1 MVLRL
6 FAASLFI
13 LLLGM
18 EGALAQAPVRLP
30 GTPAAPAVKQAPGIG
45 TVGIVTGDVD
55 STGLRIASDLARVLD
70 SGAELRI
77 IPIAG
82 KGSIQNI
89 NDLLTIRAVDIAI
102 VQSDA
107 LERFAKISRQS
118 AIQSRMQY
126 LAKLYS
132 EEFHVLSRMQFVCL
146 QDLTGR
152 RVSFGPKDS
161 GMAITAE
168 AVFEANNIAV
178 DPLYL
183 DHEEAIERL
192 KRGEIDAL
200 VYVGGKPSRG
210 FDKVT
215 HKDKVHFLDVE
226 YLPGLQANYLPAIIT
241 SEDYPTL
248 VAPNESVATIGV
260 STVMAVHNWP
270 AQSERFRVVSRF
282 TERFFAN
289 IDKLRSGAF
298 SPKWREVDIAAPLK
312 GWQRF
317 PPAERWLASNPQAKV
332 QSAAAPAA
340 QQLKTMLQKFV
351 ESQHATPADQEELF
365 NQFVRWYQQQNAQP
379 PQLQRQ
385 Q

>member
-6 FAASLFI
+6 FATSLFI
-13 LLLGM
+13 LLLSM
-18 EGALAQAPVRLP
+18 EGVLAQAIPRPPAPPQAGAKP
-30 GTPAAPAVKQAPGIG
+30 GPAIG
-45 TVGIVTGDVD
+45 TVGVVTGDID
-55 STGLRIASDLARVLD
+55 STGLRIASDLARALD
-70 SGAELRI
+70 SGTDLRV
-77 IPIAG
+77 IPMAG
-82 KGSIQNI
+82 RGSLQNI

-107 LERFAKISRQS
+107 LARFLKISRQPG
-118 AIQSRMQY
+118 IQARMQY
-126 LAKLYS
+126 MAKLYS
-132 EEFHVLSRMQFVCL
+132 EEFHVLSRMKFLCL

-168 AVFEANNIAV
+168 AVFEANDIAV

-183 DHEEAIERL
+183 DHEEALDRL

-200 VYVGGKPSRG
+200 VYVGGKPSRA
-210 FDKVT
+210 FDKIT

-226 YLPGLQANYLPAIIT
+226 YLPGLQGSYLPAIIT
-241 SEDYPTL
+241 SEDYPNL

-282 TERFFAN
+282 TERFFAS
-289 IDKLRSGAF
+289 IDKLKSGSF
-298 SPKWREVDIAAPLK
+298 SAKWREVNLSAPLK

-317 PPAERWLASNPQAKV
+317 QPAERWLAANAQANV
-332 QSAAAPAA
+332 QPATAAGA
-340 QQLKTMLQKFV
+340 QQLKIMLQKFV
-351 ESQHATPADQEELF
+351 ESQRGSAAGQEELF

-379 PQLQRQ
+379 SQLQQ
-385 Q
+385 QQ